1 MSKRIPFSQATI
13 GKKSMGSSKG
23 PKKGM
28 KKIHVGSVGHV
39 GNGVKAAPTKSG
51 GKRIF

>member
-1 MSKRIPFSQATI
+1 MKGMKFSQAVI
-13 GKKSMGSSKG
+13 GKKSSRSARPSKSIG
-23 PKKGM
+23 
-28 KKIHVGSVGHV
+28 KIAAPSVGKV